1 LKGIVKITELFG
13 VDAAIGKVVQ
23 GNGFSPNDVVKS
35 TIR

>member
-1 LKGIVKITELFG
+1 LIKVTELFG

-23 GNGFSPNDVVKS
+23 GQGFSPNDVVRS